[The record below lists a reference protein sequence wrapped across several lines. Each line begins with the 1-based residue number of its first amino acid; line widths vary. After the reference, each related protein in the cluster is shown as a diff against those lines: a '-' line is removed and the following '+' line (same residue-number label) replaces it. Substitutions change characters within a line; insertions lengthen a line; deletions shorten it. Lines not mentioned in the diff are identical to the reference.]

1 MNKTIYFDMD
11 GTFVD
16 LYGVAN
22 WRDYLNNFDATPYHI
37 AKPIGN
43 MQKFAR
49 GLHKLQKKGYHI
61 GIISWLSKTS
71 NPKFDAEVTKAKE
84 QWLRKHLASVQWDE
98 IHIVPYG
105 NAKQMYTNPNIGLN
119 VLIDDEL
126 SNRLAWS
133 SINNGYVSFHSR
145 YAIDLPFLL

>member
-1 MNKTIYFDMD
+1 MGMTIYFDMD

-22 WRDYLNNFDATPYHI
+22 WSNYLNNFDATPYRI

-49 GLHKLQKKGYHI
+49 GLHRLQKKGYRI

-71 NPKFDAEVTKAKE
+71 NPKFDVEVTKAKE

-105 NAKQMYTNPNIGLN
+105 NAKQMYTNPNLGLN
-119 VLIDDEL
+119 VLVDDEM
-126 SNRLAWS
+126 SNLLAWK
-133 SINNGYVSFHSR
+133 SIKYGYFAFPADF
-145 YAIDLPFLL
+145 AIDLPFYL